1 MNRTF
6 TMNRPIATGR
16 GRLSTSDALGRGR
29 QAREARITRAI
40 CAAVVLGILLVTPAP
55 AQALPRSLIDRPDT
69 SKKPQ
74 IHAIY
79 VLPSDGL
86 DRRFDTDRTIQRS
99 VRGFLS
105 WLSKETGKKSLRVD
119 TFRGSLDVSFHRLS
133 STDAEVASSDPFVRD
148 ALEAALKAAGFNA
161 PHKIYA
167 VYYDGHSTF
176 SCGGGAWPPELPGN
190 VAALYLLGE
199 PPGAPPCSTS
209 ILGARPP
216 GYFEF
221 AMIHEIMHTMGFVP
235 TCAPHQTLRGHVSDS
250 PRDLMWAGDAAWE
263 LPPVLDLGR
272 DDYYKARLPGC
283 LDLAGS
289 KFLTRKYWPRR

>member
-1 MNRTF
+1 VSLEV
-6 TMNRPIATGR
+6 
-16 GRLSTSDALGRGR
+16 RLK
-29 QAREARITRAI
+29 RAV
-40 CAAVVLGILLVTPAP
+40 CAAVVLGILSVWPAT
-55 AQALPRSLIDRPDT
+55 AARALPRSLIDRPDP

-86 DRRFDTDRTIQRS
+86 DRGFDKNRTIQRS
-99 VRGFLS
+99 VKGFLR
-105 WLSKETGKKSLRVD
+105 WLLKETGRKSLRVD

-133 STDAEVASSDPFVRD
+133 ITDAQVASSGPFVRD
-148 ALEAALKAAGFNA
+148 QLEAALEAAGFNA
-161 PHKIYA
+161 PRKIYA

-176 SCGGGAWPPELPGN
+176 ACGGGAWPPVLPGN

-199 PPGAPPCSTS
+199 PPGAPPCSTNT
-209 ILGARPP
+209 LGARPP

-250 PRDLMWAGDAAWE
+250 PRDLMWAGDTPWE
-263 LPPVLDLGR
+263 LPPVLDFGR

-283 LDLAGS
+283 LNLAKS